1 MIDSKKSCMNNGRF
15 EIDFTEVSKETS
27 YCWKQENSSNIY
39 RLFFNICHHKIYRTM
54 IHLMKKMSAQIVI
67 RVMVEVG
74 VWNFGIHLFQMKIQ
88 NDYKIIKVQQRNL
101 RCLWIRKLMKLRV
114 CWYYAGRLSLI
125 LKIVNRILSAEAP
138 IFGNL
143 VLQKRRA
150 WFYLEKYKG
159 SILHNGCLL

>member
-1 MIDSKKSCMNNGRF
+1 
-15 EIDFTEVSKETS
+15 
-27 YCWKQENSSNIY
+27 
-39 RLFFNICHHKIYRTM
+39 M

-143 VLQKRRA
+143 VLENRRA
-150 WFYLEKYKG
+150 WFSLEKD
-159 SILHNGCLL
+159 ITVLHRQTHK

>member
-1 MIDSKKSCMNNGRF
+1 MLEIGEQFEYISAVLFCVKAVRF
-15 EIDFTEVSKETS
+15 FLCTVFCRRKMCE
-27 YCWKQENSSNIY
+27 
-39 RLFFNICHHKIYRTM
+39 TM

-88 NDYKIIKVQQRNL
+88 NDYKIVKVQQRNL

-143 VLQKRRA
+143 VL
-150 WFYLEKYKG
+150 
-159 SILHNGCLL
+159 

>member
-1 MIDSKKSCMNNGRF
+1 MC
-15 EIDFTEVSKETS
+15 E
-27 YCWKQENSSNIY
+27 
-39 RLFFNICHHKIYRTM
+39 TM

-143 VLQKRRA
+143 VL
-150 WFYLEKYKG
+150 
-159 SILHNGCLL
+159 

>member
-1 MIDSKKSCMNNGRF
+1 
-15 EIDFTEVSKETS
+15 
-27 YCWKQENSSNIY
+27 
-39 RLFFNICHHKIYRTM
+39 M

-74 VWNFGIHLFQMKIQ
+74 VCNFGINLFQIKIQ

-143 VLQKRRA
+143 VL
-150 WFYLEKYKG
+150 
-159 SILHNGCLL
+159 

>member
-1 MIDSKKSCMNNGRF
+1 
-15 EIDFTEVSKETS
+15 
-27 YCWKQENSSNIY
+27 
-39 RLFFNICHHKIYRTM
+39 M

-125 LKIVNRILSAEAP
+125 LKIVNRILSAVYIPFRRFRAP
-138 IFGNL
+138 KSGNSEQAFPL
-143 VLQKRRA
+143 YSAIAYNESMHIKLCKFITGGR
-150 WFYLEKYKG
+150 
-159 SILHNGCLL
+159 